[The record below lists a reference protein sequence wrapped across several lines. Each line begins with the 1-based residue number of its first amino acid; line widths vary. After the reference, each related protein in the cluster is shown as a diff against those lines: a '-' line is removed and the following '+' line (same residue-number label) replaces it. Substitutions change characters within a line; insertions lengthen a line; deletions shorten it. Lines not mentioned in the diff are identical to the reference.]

1 MVDGFA
7 WYVEQRHERLC
18 RTAFL
23 LTQDWAAAEDV
34 VQTSLIKA
42 WGVWQR
48 IESNPDPYVYR
59 IIVNTHASWWR
70 RRWRGEVPTEAMP
83 ERPEQRDIAGTV
95 ADRAALWAATG
106 ALSPRQRSD
115 LRAVFEEYSAE
126 GPSGPAHLQ
135 EIIRRGRAARLRRRG
150 LAGVA
155 LAGAA
160 AAAVGV
166 VAVFGPYGGGSA
178 PGPAS
183 AVRVTYGVDLPGTV
197 VGINGDT
204 LALIHAESRST
215 VGEKVKVTFQPTTSS
230 TGYAIRCADP
240 KVWVLVRQGNATSFG
255 RCGDRRGNSVDAQYD
270 WQSAGPGWLR
280 KPQTLEIWTFP
291 SDAPVGQK
299 FEDGSGTYD
308 TDTIATTPERL
319 ARAVNQRPSEWIIGI
334 YDKPAHPSPDP
345 S

>member
-106 ALSPRQRSD
+106 ALSPRQRAVVVLHYFAD
-115 LRAVFEEYSAE
+115 LPHEQIADVLGCSLGTVKKQLSRA
-126 GPSGPAHLQ
+126 L
-135 EIIRRGRAARLRRRG
+135 ARLR
-150 LAGVA
+150 
-155 LAGAA
+155 
-160 AAAVGV
+160 
-166 VAVFGPYGGGSA
+166 
-178 PGPAS
+178 
-183 AVRVTYGVDLPGTV
+183 VDPEMREL
-197 VGINGDT
+197 
-204 LALIHAESRST
+204 
-215 VGEKVKVTFQPTTSS
+215 KVEAK
-230 TGYAIRCADP
+230 R
-240 KVWVLVRQGNATSFG
+240 
-255 RCGDRRGNSVDAQYD
+255 
-270 WQSAGPGWLR
+270 
-280 KPQTLEIWTFP
+280 
-291 SDAPVGQK
+291 
-299 FEDGSGTYD
+299 
-308 TDTIATTPERL
+308 
-319 ARAVNQRPSEWIIGI
+319 
-334 YDKPAHPSPDP
+334 
-345 S
+345 